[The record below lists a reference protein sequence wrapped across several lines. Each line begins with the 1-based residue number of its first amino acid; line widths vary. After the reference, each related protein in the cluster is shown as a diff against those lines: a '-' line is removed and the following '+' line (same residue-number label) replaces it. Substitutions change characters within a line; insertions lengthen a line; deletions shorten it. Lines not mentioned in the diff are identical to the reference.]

1 MKIYYGWIIV
11 AVAVVVT
18 CVGFGS
24 MLTLSVFLQPIA
36 TEMGWSRT
44 AIASV
49 GMLNFLCMG
58 AGAFMWGTLTDRYGA
73 RFVLLT
79 GGALL
84 GLGLVTASLAASLL
98 QFQIF
103 FGALVGVA
111 AGSMYAPVIA
121 TITRWF
127 TTNRTLA
134 VALASA
140 GLSLGSTVM
149 APLARWLISTY
160 DWRTAMLVIGDV
172 VWVIVLPAAL
182 LVRKPPASVPAAASA
197 VAVAQ
202 QRDFTMSQVIR
213 TPQFAAIALAHFACC
228 AAHSGPIFHM
238 VTHAMDTGVPAMAAA
253 TVLSVAGLASL
264 TGRVACGIF
273 ADRFGAK
280 QTVVACLALQ
290 AFAISLY
297 LFANSLSGLYLVA
310 MVFGFSYGGV
320 MPVYAV
326 VVREYFGE
334 KVIGSAFGAVSLVAT
349 LGMALGPLAGGWLYD
364 NFGSYFWMFA
374 GAAMIGAAAVA
385 VAVTFR
391 PPRVPAAMATAP
403 SPAG

>member
-1 MKIYYGWIIV
+1 
-11 AVAVVVT
+11 
-18 CVGFGS
+18 
-24 MLTLSVFLQPIA
+24 
-36 TEMGWSRT
+36 
-44 AIASV
+44 
-49 GMLNFLCMG
+49 
-58 AGAFMWGTLTDRYGA
+58 MWCTLTDRYGA